1 MSTKSTETPAPTA
14 AAADKKAPTSKDRA
28 SQAGGGESTASDATS
43 GVADEA
49 IGRPSEWREGRYE
62 QAGKSVE
69 KSVNDPAQREEK
81 APDTTSTPVTRRDY
95 EK

>member
-1 MSTKSTETPAPTA
+1 MSDHSIKGPGA
-14 AAADKKAPTSKDRA
+14 AANAVDKKSAAIQPTGAVPPKDSA
-28 SQAGGGESTASDATS
+28 DPKGTT
-43 GVADEA
+43 DEA

-62 QAGKSVE
+62 EAGKTTQ
-69 KSVNDPAQREEK
+69 KTVNDPAQREEK